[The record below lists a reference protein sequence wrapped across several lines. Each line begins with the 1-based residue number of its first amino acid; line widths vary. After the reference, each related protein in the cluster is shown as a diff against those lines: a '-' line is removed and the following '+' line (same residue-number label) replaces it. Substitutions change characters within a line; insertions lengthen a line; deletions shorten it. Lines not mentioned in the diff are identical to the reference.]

1 MKNLLVVVSIILIS
15 LSSCNLGQ
23 EEFVSPLP
31 GMWYIENAH
40 GPHADDIVGGY
51 MEFEENGRFTWTTTR
66 SVVEGKYED
75 FEEYFEVQYDG
86 YEVKKKFDYHV
97 SKGQLIIVPEISGQK
112 FFLNKVKDQ

>member
-1 MKNLLVVVSIILIS
+1 MKNFLLINLVLLIL

-31 GMWYIENAH
+31 GLWYVENAH

-51 MEFEENGRFTWTTTR
+51 MEFEEDGRFTWTTTR
-66 SVVEGKYED
+66 SVVEGTYED

-97 SKGQLIIVPEISGQK
+97 KKGKLIIVPEISGQK
-112 FFLNKVKDQ
+112 FFLSKVTQE